1 MDAVTAMA
9 VDGQEAFALIV
20 NVLWTILRIGALL
33 MALPLIGT
41 HAVPKRVRVLLA
53 GALALAI
60 APLLPPP
67 PHWQGLDAALV
78 LDIVREI
85 TLGLI
90 IGLIVRLAF
99 EAGALAGTL
108 IATGSGLAF
117 AQMSDPLRGVSSNVV
132 GQWFYL
138 AFGLVFFAS
147 DGHLKVV
154 ELVLYS
160 YQQLPIGTALPDPS
174 ALPAAALG
182 FFQPVLSAG
191 VSLALPVMIALLAVN
206 LAFGVLARAAP
217 ALNPIQ
223 LGLPISVLLGLLL
236 MMILAG
242 ELTPPLR
249 RLLDAA
255 FESATNV
262 TVMKLAVPSTVT
274 SGTLSH

>member
-9 VDGQEAFALIV
+9 VDGREAFSIII
-20 NVLWTILRIGALL
+20 NVLWTMLRTGALL

-53 GALALAI
+53 GVLALAI

-67 PHWQGLDAALV
+67 PHWNGVDAALV

-85 TLGLI
+85 TLGVLM
-90 IGLIVRLAF
+90 GLTVRLAF

-147 DGHLKVV
+147 DGHLAVI
-154 ELVLYS
+154 ELLVDS
-160 YQQLPIGTALPDPS
+160 YRHLPIGVSLSD
-174 ALPAAALG
+174 PAAAPTAALALFPG
-182 FFQPVLSAG
+182 VLSTG
-191 VSLALPVMIALLAVN
+191 VSLALPAMVALLAVN

-223 LGLPISVLLGLLL
+223 LGLPVSVLLGLLL
-236 MMILAG
+236 LMIVAG
-242 ELTPPLR
+242 ELASPLQH
-249 RLLDAA
+249 LLNTT
-255 FESATNV
+255 FRSVSAI
-262 TVMKLAVPSTVT
+262 TVT
-274 SGTLSH
+274 AISPK

>member
-9 VDGQEAFALIV
+9 VDGQQAFSIIV
-20 NVLWTILRIGALL
+20 NVLWAMLRIGALL

-53 GALALAI
+53 GVLALAI
-60 APLLPPP
+60 APLLPQP
-67 PHWQGLDAALV
+67 PHWNGLDAVLV

-85 TLGLI
+85 TLGVLM
-90 IGLIVRLAF
+90 GLTVRLAF

-147 DGHLKVV
+147 DGHLAVIGL
-154 ELVLYS
+154 LVDS
-160 YQQLPIGTALPDPS
+160 YHQLPIGTSLSDP
-174 ALPAAALG
+174 AAAPAAALAV
-182 FFQPVLSAG
+182 FPAVLSTG
-191 VSLALPVMIALLAVN
+191 VSLALPVMVALLAVN

-223 LGLPISVLLGLLL
+223 LGLPVSVLLGLLL
-236 MMILAG
+236 LMIVTG
-242 ELTPPLR
+242 ELTPPLQ
-249 RLLDAA
+249 RLLDITL
-255 FESATNV
+255 ESVNGI
-262 TVMKLAVPSTVT
+262 TVT
-274 SGTLSH
+274 AIPPAQPAFR

>member
-9 VDGQEAFALIV
+9 VDGQQAFSIIAH
-20 NVLWTILRIGALL
+20 VLWTMLRIGAML
-33 MALPLIGT
+33 MVLPLIGT

-53 GALALAI
+53 GVLALTI
-60 APLLPPP
+60 TPLLPAP
-67 PHWQGLDAALV
+67 PHWNGLDAALI
-78 LDIVREI
+78 LDIVREL
-85 TLGLI
+85 TLGLL

-117 AQMSDPLRGVSSNVV
+117 AQMNDPLRGVPSNVM

-147 DGHLKVV
+147 DGHLTVI
-154 ELVLYS
+154 ELVLRS
-160 YQQLPIGTALPDPS
+160 YQSLPIGAALPDPDAIIET
-174 ALPAAALG
+174 ALA
-182 FFQPVLSAG
+182 FFPTVLAAG
-191 VSLALPVMIALLAVN
+191 VSLALPVMVALLAVN

-236 MMILAG
+236 LVIVSG
-242 ELTPPLR
+242 ELAPPLQR
-249 RLLDAA
+249 VLNAA
-255 FESATNV
+255 FASVRDMT
-262 TVMKLAVPSTVT
+262 
-274 SGTLSH
+274 TLPLSLPLSSP